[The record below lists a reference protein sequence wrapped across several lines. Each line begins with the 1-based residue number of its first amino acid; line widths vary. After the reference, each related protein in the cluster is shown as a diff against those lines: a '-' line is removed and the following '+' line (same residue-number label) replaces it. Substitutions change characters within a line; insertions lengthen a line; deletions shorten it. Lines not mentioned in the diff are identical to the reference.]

1 MHASSRV
8 SFFWTSVWTSV
19 WTPFPSKSLLALLLA
34 AALGLPTAARATPI
48 VGELSTSGSLSVS
61 LASLDFVPLGG
72 GSGAFQVAVP
82 STGSFTGL
90 VGTTGTI
97 LDLDASTQ
105 PVGTPFSLPSFMT
118 FAAAPNVIMTL
129 TSITPGVFASA
140 QCTAAPAA
148 GQICT
153 PSGPPSSYLPALD
166 LVNTGLGSTLSFGV
180 SGTITDVTDA
190 SVTNFTGVVTA
201 QFAGINYQTLL
212 ATLAG
217 GGTVTA
223 AYSANFQAVV
233 PEPATG
239 LLVALGAGA
248 LTLARRRRALG

>member
-8 SFFWTSVWTSV
+8 SSFWPT
-19 WTPFPSKSLLALLLA
+19 SLLALLLA
-34 AALGLPTAARATPI
+34 AALGVPTAARALPVT
-48 VGELSTSGSLSVS
+48 GELSTSGSLSLS
-61 LASLDFVPLGG
+61 LANLDFLPSGG
-72 GSGAFQVAVP
+72 GSGAFQVAAP
-82 STGSFTGL
+82 STGSFGAL
-90 VGTTGTI
+90 VGTSGTI

-118 FAAAPNVIMTL
+118 FAAAPNVMMTL
-129 TSITPGVFASA
+129 TFIAPGILGSA
-140 QCTAAPAA
+140 QCAAAPAA
-148 GQICT
+148 GQTCT
-153 PSGPPSSYLPALD
+153 PSGPASSYLPALD

-180 SGTITDVTDA
+180 SGTITDVSDA

-201 QFAGINYQTLL
+201 QFAGIPYQTLL

-223 AYSANFQAVV
+223 AYSADFQAVV

-248 LTLARRRRALG
+248 LTLARRRHALA